1 MEEESICL
9 SLSALPL
16 IFVAKTDCHSF
27 SQWFGMNRVDGKVV
41 SMALMIANGAPLD
54 SSCYNTRIGDE
65 DGISCSSFQEFRM
78 KRSRANATDD
88 TDYINRRIPSELL
101 PKNWTGGISGF

>member
-16 IFVAKTDCHSF
+16 ILVAKTDCHSF

-54 SSCYNTRIGDE
+54 SSCYHTKIGDE

-88 TDYINRRIPSELL
+88 TDYINRRIPRAWTSQAILL
-101 PKNWTGGISGF
+101 L